1 MSEWIFWGD
10 KENEEEYALGSL
22 ICSLVGLGFI
32 WENSD
37 YQKEARKQI
46 KKIFILRNKC
56 VKGMNI

>member
-46 KKIFILRNKC
+46 KKIFYIAQ
-56 VKGMNI
+56 